1 MATPKTILLKGDGL
15 FKEAL
20 AGGAITPGH
29 LINRNSSNQ
38 FVVHGTAAAETI
50 PMFAVEDEA
59 QGKDITDAYASGE
72 IVNAVIPEKG
82 AEIYALVPANAA
94 AIVVGD
100 LLESNGGGT
109 LRKRTPF
116 SQSGTTPFAV
126 TPAGYTIARALEAVD
141 NSANAAGPVRIKVEI
156 V

>member
-29 LINRNSSNQ
+29 LINRNSSNA
-38 FVVHGTAAAETI
+38 FVVHGTAAAKTLA
-50 PMFAVEDEA
+50 MFALEDEA
-59 QGKDITDAYASGE
+59 QGKDITDNYVSGDL
-72 IVNAVIPEKG
+72 VSAVIPQVG
-82 AEIYALVPANAA
+82 AEVYALVPASAA

-100 LLESNGGGT
+100 LLESAGDGT

-126 TPAGYTIARALEAVD
+126 VEAGYTVARALEAVD
-141 NSANAAGPVRIKVEI
+141 NSANAASAVRIKVEI